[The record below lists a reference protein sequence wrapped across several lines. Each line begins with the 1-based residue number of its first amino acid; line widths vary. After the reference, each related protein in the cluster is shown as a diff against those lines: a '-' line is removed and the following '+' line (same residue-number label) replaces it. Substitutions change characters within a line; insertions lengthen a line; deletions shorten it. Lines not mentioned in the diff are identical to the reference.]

1 MQATL
6 TLEGQSWRRTLSFFS
21 GLGMMI
27 ASMLTIRH
35 FFNAN
40 YPRSIYE
47 GSFCDI
53 NAFFNC
59 DSSAYS
65 SISQVAGIP
74 IGYFGLIVGALVV
87 LGALFPSPAFER
99 SNKTISLLNAAG
111 VVVLFVI
118 SVFYMGSLC
127 LLCAGYYLF
136 AILSFVLFW
145 KSGIDREQRGFLSKY
160 FNLSLKHILTFGVL
174 TAVGAYGMA
183 LFHEAKQES
192 QYGSVASRVVKEYFA
207 LPKVNS
213 PSIISPFMSAEATPR
228 FEDAP
233 IQVIE
238 FADFLCPDC
247 LYLNEQ
253 LIRLKEDFKGKISIA
268 FQFFPLDAQ
277 CNNVVDKDKHPGAC
291 DLSYIAAYDKAKFL
305 QIHDE
310 IFANF
315 RAARSADWRKALAAK
330 YQAEAALTDP
340 ETRGIVERI
349 INTGAEYEK
358 TSDQYAFGIRSTP
371 TMIVNNRMI
380 IGTLPYPQL
389 KAIFQAI
396 LDEQEKGGERRFIEN
411 WEPTK

>member
-1 MQATL
+1 MQANL
-6 TLEGQSWRRTLSFFS
+6 TLEGQSWRRTLSFIS

-27 ASMLTIRH
+27 SSVLTMRH

-40 YPRSIYE
+40 YPSSIYE

-59 DSSAYS
+59 NSSAYS
-65 SISQVAGIP
+65 SISQIAGIP
-74 IGYFGLIVGALVV
+74 IGYFGLAVGALVG

-99 SNKTISLLNAAG
+99 TNKTIALLNAVG
-111 VVVLFVI
+111 VVALFAI

-145 KSGIDREQRGFLSKY
+145 KSGIDCEQRGFVSK
-160 FNLSLKHILTFGVL
+160 FVNPSLKHILAFGVL
-174 TAVGAYGMA
+174 TAAGAYGMV
-183 LFHEAKQES
+183 LFHDAKKEG
-192 QYGSVASRVVKEYFA
+192 QYGTVASRIVEEYFA
-207 LPKVNS
+207 LPRVKS
-213 PSIISPFMSAEATPR
+213 PSIISPYMSAQATPR

-238 FADFLCPDC
+238 YADFLCPDC
-247 LYLNEQ
+247 LYLNDQ
-253 LIRLKEDFKGKISIA
+253 LIRLKEDFKGKLNIA

-277 CNNVVDKDKHPGAC
+277 CNSIVDKNKHPGAC
-291 DLSYIAAYDKAKFL
+291 DLSYIAAYDKAKFP

-315 RAARSADWRKALAAK
+315 RAAHSPEWRKELAVK
-330 YQAEAALTDP
+330 YQAEGALTDQK
-340 ETRGIVERI
+340 TRTIVEEI
-349 INTGAEYEK
+349 INTGAEYDK
-358 TSDQYAFGIRSTP
+358 TSDQYAYGIRSTP

-396 LDEQEKGGERRFIEN
+396 LDEQQHGGEKRFIEN